1 MNADEIVKALR
12 HCYQEDIHGC
22 EDCPLNESDLC
33 YEANLELSAADLIEK
48 LQVEVN
54 EWQERHRQAA
64 INWQQENKECVKL
77 QAQLAESQRR
87 ERAAVE
93 DIFCADRCDVCRH
106 TASGTECEE
115 NDFDC
120 LICQSETCICKTCR
134 DEDKWQ
140 WRGPQEGEP
149 HETV

>member
-33 YEANLELSAADLIEK
+33 YEANLELSAADLIES
-48 LQVEVN
+48 
-54 EWQERHRQAA
+54 
-64 INWQQENKECVKL
+64 L

-87 ERAAVE
+87 ERAAIE
-93 DIFCADRCDVCRH
+93 DILCNDHCDACKFQKDGVD
-106 TASGTECEE
+106 ECEK

-120 LICQSETCICKTCR
+120 ENCQSEKCVCRTCR